1 MSASQEGKD
10 LAAILERDLKKL
22 GQQVAGFQNDA
33 QLWQT
38 LPGVEN
44 CAGNL
49 VLHLEGNLR
58 EYVGRQLG
66 GIAYTRVR
74 PAEFSTKD
82 APAAELSARVQELVR
97 VIPPVLAGLSTEKL
111 GEEFPDKVLGVPM
124 SNRQFLAHLIGHL
137 NYHMGQMDY
146 LRRILTSGTAIDYVR
161 LSE

>member
-1 MSASQEGKD
+1 MVHREAGAGDAAERQDPGRRNEHRISTLEIAQVSSSQEGKD
-10 LAAILERDLKKL
+10 LAALLERDLKKL
-22 GQQVAGFQNDA
+22 GQQVAGFHNDA

-82 APAAELSARVQELVR
+82 APAAELSARVEELIRIV
-97 VIPPVLAGLSTEKL
+97 PPVLAGLSSEKL
-111 GEEFPDKVLGVPM
+111 
-124 SNRQFLAHLIGHL
+124 A
-137 NYHMGQMDY
+137 
-146 LRRILTSGTAIDYVR
+146 A
-161 LSE
+161 